1 MEPKTLIDILIL
13 LLVVGLVAALSLV
26 PFALSHLYII
36 WGRMVNNTF
45 MIVLLNG
52 SLVRILM
59 KSQTA
64 SFQGGDDAVDRFNVL
79 EETPDHEQSAGVLP
93 FIGLVPWLFYAQRIK
108 IPINFIDVVRPQKEG
123 DRIVYR
129 LVPMT
134 INTRTPPRIIVHGFE
149 TTPVETRGHERPH
162 GKKAGEE
169 FEDGNLVALVTEVLQ
184 ITIHVVNPYL
194 AYVRMMEDG
203 TGISEAGQKFMH
215 NLNGTIQSTA
225 REVTAMFTY
234 NELIKAQVENS
245 SNRQQPGDDET
256 KQKRKRH
263 PMRIKFGKIFK
274 RIANKSLAAYGL
286 YLEDVDM
293 LDHALDK
300 EMAEY
305 LQKPQKAAYEARAT
319 VIEAT
324 ATKEKKELLAVGN
337 AAELR
342 ELLKAAG
349 GDKDLVR
356 EQIRRRAKEG
366 AAEKVGE
373 KYNGQYLSVN
383 LGDGSSA
390 MPPQPVVT
398 GGNIGFR
405 TKENQKAE
413 AA

>member
-1 MEPKTLIDILIL
+1 MDLLIDILLALLIL
-13 LLVVGLVAALSLV
+13 GALAALALV
-26 PFALSHLYII
+26 PFALSRLYII

-52 SLVRILM
+52 SLVKILM

-64 SFQGGDDAVDRFNVL
+64 SFQGGDDAVERFNVL
-79 EETPDHEQSAGVLP
+79 ENNPDHEQSAGILP
-93 FIGLVPWLFYAQRIK
+93 FIGWVPVLFYAQRVK
-108 IPINFIDVVRPQKEG
+108 IPINFIDVIRPQKEG
-123 DRIVYR
+123 DRVIYR

-184 ITIHVVNPYL
+184 ITIHVKNPYL

-245 SNRQQPGDDET
+245 SSGQQPGDDAT
-256 KQKRKRH
+256 KKKRKRH
-263 PMRIKFGKIFK
+263 PMRVKFGRIFK

-324 ATKEKKELLAVGN
+324 GDKEKKELLAIGD

-342 ELLKAAG
+342 ELLTAAN

-356 EQIRRRAKEG
+356 EEIRRRGKER

-373 KYNGQYLSVN
+373 NYDGQYLSVN
-383 LGDGSSA
+383 LGDGNTP
-390 MPPQPVVT
+390 MPPQPSVL
-398 GGNIGFR
+398 GGSVGFKTP
-405 TKENQKAE
+405 TKEKQGA
-413 AA
+413 

>member
-1 MEPKTLIDILIL
+1 MNLLIDILLALLIL
-13 LLVVGLVAALSLV
+13 GALAALALV
-26 PFALSHLYII
+26 PFALSRLYII

-52 SLVRILM
+52 SLVKILM

-64 SFQGGDDAVDRFNVL
+64 SFQGGDDAVERFNVL
-79 EETPDHEQSAGVLP
+79 ENNPDHEQSAGILP
-93 FIGLVPWLFYAQRIK
+93 FIGWVPVLFYAQRVK
-108 IPINFIDVVRPQKEG
+108 IPINFIDVIRPQKEG
-123 DRIVYR
+123 DRVIYR

-184 ITIHVVNPYL
+184 ITIHVKNPYL

-245 SNRQQPGDDET
+245 SSGQQPGDDPT
-256 KQKRKRH
+256 KKKRKRH
-263 PMRIKFGKIFK
+263 PMRVKFGRIFK
-274 RIANKSLAAYGL
+274 KIANKSLAAYGL

-324 ATKEKKELLAVGN
+324 GDKEKKELLAIGD

-342 ELLKAAG
+342 ELLKAANN
-349 GDKDLVR
+349 DKDLVR
-356 EQIRRRAKEG
+356 EEIRRRGKER

-373 KYNGQYLSVN
+373 NYDGQYLSVN
-383 LGDGSSA
+383 LGDGNTP
-390 MPPQPVVT
+390 MPPQPSVL
-398 GGNIGFR
+398 GGSVGFKTP
-405 TKENQKAE
+405 TKEKQE
-413 AA
+413 A